1 METKTSV
8 IWGATYLRVLP
19 VIAAM
24 AISAAFPVPV
34 GATNVSSP
42 SAVYNPDRDRIDVF
56 VTGDD
61 GNLYCMTTIGMGVR
75 GNGQTSG
82 CLSVRMPSVTQVR
95 STTQVI
101 ILCSSM

>member
-8 IWGATYLRVLP
+8 IRGATYLRVLP
-19 VIAAM
+19 IIAAM
-24 AISAAFPVPV
+24 AISIPVPA

-42 SAVYNPDRDRIDVF
+42 SAVYNPDLDRIDVF

-75 GNGQTSG
+75 VRGNGRTSG
-82 CLSVRMPSVTQVR
+82 SLSVRITSATQVQ
-95 STTQVI
+95 STTQVFI
-101 ILCSSM
+101 RCSSL